1 MSPNR
6 KYLKVASLLQVVVAL
21 AALILGIICFT
32 GANYAEADA
41 GVLGVLAVS
50 IDGIL
55 YLLCA
60 ALRLARFNFMGIHGA
75 NRPSALGS
83 HRLLAVLT
91 VLVGIVTCVV
101 SGLGQ
106 TIPVLDALVVLFGL
120 IAAILDTMVRKEL
133 DR

>member
-6 KYLKVASLLQVVVAL
+6 KYLKIASLLQVVVAL
-21 AALILGIICFT
+21 AALILGIICFA

-41 GVLGVLAVS
+41 GVLMVS

-60 ALRLARFNFMGIHGA
+60 ALSFITAFMGIHGA

-91 VLVGIVTCVV
+91 VLVGIVTSVV

-106 TIPVLDALVVLFGL
+106 TIPVLDALVILFGL

>member
-21 AALILGIICFT
+21 AALILGITCFT

-41 GVLGVLAVS
+41 GVLGVLVVS
-50 IDGIL
+50 TDGIL

-60 ALRLARFNFMGIHGA
+60 ALSFITAFMGIHGA

-106 TIPVLDALVVLFGL
+106 TIPVLDALVILFGL

>member
-1 MSPNR
+1 MNGSSGSRLSPNR

-21 AALILGIICFT
+21 AALILSFIT
-32 GANYAEADA
+32 A
-41 GVLGVLAVS
+41 
-50 IDGIL
+50 
-55 YLLCA
+55 
-60 ALRLARFNFMGIHGA
+60 FMGIHGA

-106 TIPVLDALVVLFGL
+106 TIPVLDALVILFGL